1 MFGDINLQDI
11 IIRTIAVLVAII
23 PHEMAHGYA
32 AYLCGDE
39 TAKNDGRLSLNPLHH
54 LDPIGT
60 ICLIFFKFGWAKPVM
75 INPNN
80 FRDRKKGTFF
90 VSIAGVLT
98 NFILAIISVII
109 MKHIKLNDF
118 VFELFMNIFWF
129 NIVLGVFNLIP
140 IPPLDGSKLLFSFLP
155 PKYEYYLIKYEK
167 YGYIILLLL
176 IMSNNLDKILIPM
189 VNFMINLIGK
199 IVWCITLK

>member
-109 MKHIKLNDF
+109 MKHIRLNDF

-155 PKYEYYLIKYEK
+155 LKYEYYLIKYEK

-199 IVWCITLK
+199 IV

>member
-98 NFILAIISVII
+98 NFILAIIAVII
-109 MKHIKLNDF
+109 MKYIRLSDF
-118 VFELFMNIFWF
+118 VFEIFMNIFWF
-129 NIVLGVFNLIP
+129 NIILGVFNLIP

-167 YGYIILLLL
+167 YGYILLLLL
-176 IMSNNLDKILIPM
+176 IMTDNLDKILIPM

>member
-109 MKHIKLNDF
+109 MKHIRLNDF
-118 VFELFMNIFWF
+118 VFELLMNIFWF

-155 PKYEYYLIKYEK
+155 LKYEYYLIKYEK

-199 IVWCITLK
+199 IV

>member
-1 MFGDINLQDI
+1 MFGNINLQDI

-109 MKHIKLNDF
+109 MKYIRLSDF

-129 NIVLGVFNLIP
+129 NIILGVFNLIP

-167 YGYIILLLL
+167 YGYILLLLL
-176 IMSNNLDKILIPM
+176 IMTDNLDKILIPM

-199 IVWCITLK
+199 IV

>member
-80 FRDRKKGTFF
+80 FRDRKKGAFF

-109 MKHIKLNDF
+109 MKHIRLNDF

-155 PKYEYYLIKYEK
+155 LKYEYYLIKYEK

-199 IVWCITLK
+199 IV

>member
-1 MFGDINLQDI
+1 MLDNINFHEF
-11 IIRTIAVLVAII
+11 IIRSIAVLVAII
-23 PHEMAHGYA
+23 PHEIAHGFA

-90 VSIAGVLT
+90 VAIAGVLT

-109 MKHIKLNDF
+109 LKHIHLNEF
-118 VFELFMNIFWF
+118 MQELLLNIFWF
-129 NIVLGVFNLIP
+129 NIILGVFNLIP
-140 IPPLDGSKLLFSFLP
+140 IPPLDGSKILFSFLP
-155 PKYEYYLIKYEK
+155 LKYEYYLIKYER

-176 IMSNNLDKILIPM
+176 IMSSTLDKILVPM

-199 IVWCITLK
+199 IV

>member
-109 MKHIKLNDF
+109 MKHIRLNDF

-155 PKYEYYLIKYEK
+155 LKYEYYLIKYDK

>member
-32 AYLCGDE
+32 AYLWGDE

-109 MKHIKLNDF
+109 MKHIRLNDF

-155 PKYEYYLIKYEK
+155 LKYEYYLIKYEK
-167 YGYIILLLL
+167 YGYIILILL

>member
-1 MFGDINLQDI
+1 MLDDINFHEF
-11 IIRTIAVLVAII
+11 IIRSIAVLVAII
-23 PHEMAHGYA
+23 PHEMAHGFA

-90 VSIAGVLT
+90 VAIAGVLT

-109 MKHIKLNDF
+109 LKHIHLNEF
-118 VFELFMNIFWF
+118 MQELLLNIFWF
-129 NIVLGVFNLIP
+129 NIILGVFNLIP
-140 IPPLDGSKLLFSFLP
+140 IPPLDGSKILFSFLP
-155 PKYEYYLIKYEK
+155 LKYEYYLIKYER

-176 IMSNNLDKILIPM
+176 IMSSTLDKILVPM

-199 IVWCITLK
+199 IV

>member
-54 LDPIGT
+54 LDQIGT

-109 MKHIKLNDF
+109 MKHIRLNDF

-155 PKYEYYLIKYEK
+155 LKYEYYLIKYEK

-199 IVWCITLK
+199 IV

>member
-109 MKHIKLNDF
+109 MKYIRLSDF

-129 NIVLGVFNLIP
+129 NIILGVFNLIP

-167 YGYIILLLL
+167 YGYILLLLL
-176 IMSNNLDKILIPM
+176 IMTDNLDKILIPM

>member
-109 MKHIKLNDF
+109 MKHIRLNDF

-155 PKYEYYLIKYEK
+155 LKYEYYLIKYEK

-199 IVWCITLK
+199 IVWCITSK

>member
-109 MKHIKLNDF
+109 MKHIRLNDF

-155 PKYEYYLIKYEK
+155 LKYEYYLIKYEK

-176 IMSNNLDKILIPM
+176 IMSNNLDKIIIPM

>member
-109 MKHIKLNDF
+109 MKHIRLNDF

-155 PKYEYYLIKYEK
+155 LKYEYYLIKYEK
-167 YGYIILLLL
+167 YGYVILLLL

-199 IVWCITLK
+199 IV

>member
-1 MFGDINLQDI
+1 MFGNINLQDI

-98 NFILAIISVII
+98 NFILAIIAVII
-109 MKHIKLNDF
+109 MKYIRLSDF
-118 VFELFMNIFWF
+118 VFEIFMNIFWF
-129 NIVLGVFNLIP
+129 NIILGVFNLIP

-167 YGYIILLLL
+167 YGYILLLLL
-176 IMSNNLDKILIPM
+176 IMTDNLDKILIPM

-199 IVWCITLK
+199 IV

>member
-32 AYLCGDE
+32 AYLWGDE

-109 MKHIKLNDF
+109 MKHIRLNDF

-167 YGYIILLLL
+167 YGYILLLLL
-176 IMSNNLDKILIPM
+176 IMTDNLDKILIPM
-189 VNFMINLIGK
+189 VNFMINMIGK

>member
-1 MFGDINLQDI
+1 MFGNINLQDI

-109 MKHIKLNDF
+109 MKHIRLSDF
-118 VFELFMNIFWF
+118 VFEIFMNIFWF
-129 NIVLGVFNLIP
+129 NIILGVFNLIP

-167 YGYIILLLL
+167 YGYILLLLL
-176 IMSNNLDKILIPM
+176 IMTDNLDKILIPM
-189 VNFMINLIGK
+189 VNFMINMIGK
-199 IVWCITLK
+199 IV

>member
-1 MFGDINLQDI
+1 MLDNINFHEF
-11 IIRTIAVLVAII
+11 IIRSIAVLVAII
-23 PHEMAHGYA
+23 PHEIAHGFA
-32 AYLCGDE
+32 AYLCGDQ

-90 VSIAGVLT
+90 VAIAGVLT

-109 MKHIKLNDF
+109 LKHMHLNAF
-118 VFELFMNIFWF
+118 MQELLLSIFWF
-129 NIVLGVFNLIP
+129 NIILGVFNLIP
-140 IPPLDGSKLLFSFLP
+140 IPPLDGSKILFSFLP
-155 PKYEYYLIKYEK
+155 LKYEYYLIKYER

-176 IMSNNLDKILIPM
+176 IMSSTLDKILVPM

-199 IVWCITLK
+199 IV

>member
-1 MFGDINLQDI
+1 MLDNINFHEF
-11 IIRTIAVLVAII
+11 IIRSIAVLVAII
-23 PHEMAHGYA
+23 PHEMAHGFA

-90 VSIAGVLT
+90 VAIAGVLT
-98 NFILAIISVII
+98 NFILAIISVFIL
-109 MKHIKLNDF
+109 KHIHLNEF
-118 VFELFMNIFWF
+118 MQELLLNIFWF
-129 NIVLGVFNLIP
+129 NIILGVFNLIP
-140 IPPLDGSKLLFSFLP
+140 IPPLDGSKILFSFLP
-155 PKYEYYLIKYEK
+155 LKYEYYLIKYER

-176 IMSNNLDKILIPM
+176 IMSSTLDKILVPM

-199 IVWCITLK
+199 IV

>member
-54 LDPIGT
+54 LDQIGT

-109 MKHIKLNDF
+109 MKHIRLNDF

-155 PKYEYYLIKYEK
+155 LKYEYYLIKYEK

>member
-1 MFGDINLQDI
+1 MLSNLKFQEF
-11 IIRTIAVLVAII
+11 IIRSIAVLVAII
-23 PHEMAHGYA
+23 PHEMAHGFA

-60 ICLIFFKFGWAKPVM
+60 ICLILFKFGWAKPVM

-80 FRDRKKGTFF
+80 FRNRKVGTFF
-90 VSIAGVLT
+90 VSIAGVT
-98 NFILAIISVII
+98 VNFILAIISVVLI
-109 MKHIKLNDF
+109 KHINVNKF
-118 VFELFMNIFWF
+118 FFELLMNIFWF

-155 PKYEYYLIKYEK
+155 LKYEYYLIKYER
-167 YGYIILLLL
+167 YGYILILLL
-176 IMSNNLDKILIPM
+176 IMSGALDKILIPM
-189 VNFMINLIGK
+189 VSFMIDLIGR
-199 IVWCITLK
+199 IV

>member
-1 MFGDINLQDI
+1 MFGNINLQDI

-109 MKHIKLNDF
+109 MKHISLNDF
-118 VFELFMNIFWF
+118 VFELLMNIFWF

-155 PKYEYYLIKYEK
+155 PKYEYFLIKYEK

>member
-98 NFILAIISVII
+98 NFILAIIAVII
-109 MKHIKLNDF
+109 MKYIRLSDF

-129 NIVLGVFNLIP
+129 NTILGVFNLIP

-167 YGYIILLLL
+167 YGYILLLLL
-176 IMSNNLDKILIPM
+176 IMTDNLDRILIPM
-189 VNFMINLIGK
+189 VNFMINMIGK

>member
-80 FRDRKKGTFF
+80 FRDRRKGTFF

-109 MKHIKLNDF
+109 MKHIRLNDF

-155 PKYEYYLIKYEK
+155 LKYEYYLIKYEK

>member
-1 MFGDINLQDI
+1 MFGNINLQDI

-109 MKHIKLNDF
+109 MKHIRLNDF

-155 PKYEYYLIKYEK
+155 LKYEYYLIKYEK

-199 IVWCITLK
+199 IV

>member
-1 MFGDINLQDI
+1 MFGNINLQDI

-98 NFILAIISVII
+98 NFILAIIAVII
-109 MKHIKLNDF
+109 MKYIRLSDF

-129 NIVLGVFNLIP
+129 NTILGVFNLIP

-167 YGYIILLLL
+167 YGYILLLLL
-176 IMSNNLDKILIPM
+176 IMTDNLDKILIPM

>member
-1 MFGDINLQDI
+1 MFGNINLQDI

-98 NFILAIISVII
+98 NFILAIIAVII
-109 MKHIKLNDF
+109 MKYIRLSDF

-129 NIVLGVFNLIP
+129 NIILGVFNLIP

-167 YGYIILLLL
+167 YGYILLLLL
-176 IMSNNLDKILIPM
+176 IMTDNLDKILIPM

>member
-98 NFILAIISVII
+98 NFILAIIAVII
-109 MKHIKLNDF
+109 MKYIRLSDF

-129 NIVLGVFNLIP
+129 NIILGVFNLIP

-176 IMSNNLDKILIPM
+176 IMTDNLDKILIPM

>member
-1 MFGDINLQDI
+1 MLSNLKFQEF
-11 IIRTIAVLVAII
+11 IIRSIAVLVAII
-23 PHEMAHGYA
+23 PHEMAHGFA

-60 ICLIFFKFGWAKPVM
+60 ICLILFKFGWAKPVM

-80 FRDRKKGTFF
+80 FRNRKVGTFF
-90 VSIAGVLT
+90 VSIAGVT
-98 NFILAIISVII
+98 VNFILAIISVVLL
-109 MKHIKLNDF
+109 KHINVNKF
-118 VFELFMNIFWF
+118 FFELLMNIFWF

-155 PKYEYYLIKYEK
+155 LKYEYYLIRYER
-167 YGYIILLLL
+167 YGYILILLL
-176 IMSNNLDKILIPM
+176 IMSGALDKILIPM
-189 VNFMINLIGK
+189 VSFMIDLIGR
-199 IVWCITLK
+199 IV

>member
-109 MKHIKLNDF
+109 MKHIRLNDF

-129 NIVLGVFNLIP
+129 NIILGVFNLIP

-155 PKYEYYLIKYEK
+155 LKYEYYLIKYEK

-199 IVWCITLK
+199 IV

>member
-109 MKHIKLNDF
+109 MKHIRLNNF

-155 PKYEYYLIKYEK
+155 LKYEYYLIKYEK

>member
-109 MKHIKLNDF
+109 MKHIRLSDF

-129 NIVLGVFNLIP
+129 NIILGVFNLIP

-155 PKYEYYLIKYEK
+155 LKYEYYLIKYEK

-199 IVWCITLK
+199 IV

>member
-80 FRDRKKGTFF
+80 FRDRKKGTLF

-109 MKHIKLNDF
+109 MKHIRLNNF
-118 VFELFMNIFWF
+118 IFELFMNIFWF

-155 PKYEYYLIKYEK
+155 LKYEYYIIKYEK

>member
-1 MFGDINLQDI
+1 MFGNINLQDI

-98 NFILAIISVII
+98 NFILAIIAVII
-109 MKHIKLNDF
+109 MKHIRLSDF

-129 NIVLGVFNLIP
+129 NIILGVFNLIP

-167 YGYIILLLL
+167 YGYILLLLL
-176 IMSNNLDKILIPM
+176 IMTDNLDKILIPM

-199 IVWCITLK
+199 IV

>member
-1 MFGDINLQDI
+1 MFGNINLQDI

-109 MKHIKLNDF
+109 MKHIRLNDF

-155 PKYEYYLIKYEK
+155 LKYEYYLIKYEK

>member
-32 AYLCGDE
+32 AYLCGDD

-109 MKHIKLNDF
+109 MKHIRLNDF

-167 YGYIILLLL
+167 YGYILLLLL
-176 IMSNNLDKILIPM
+176 IMTDNLDKILIPM

>member
-1 MFGDINLQDI
+1 MFGNINLQDI

-98 NFILAIISVII
+98 NFILAIIAVII
-109 MKHIKLNDF
+109 MKYIRLSDF

-167 YGYIILLLL
+167 YGYILLLLL
-176 IMSNNLDKILIPM
+176 IMTDNLDKILIPM

-199 IVWCITLK
+199 IV

>member
-98 NFILAIISVII
+98 NFILAIISVVI
-109 MKHIKLNDF
+109 MKHIRLNDF
-118 VFELFMNIFWF
+118 VFEIFMNIFWF
-129 NIVLGVFNLIP
+129 NIILGAFNLIP

-167 YGYIILLLL
+167 YGYILLLLL
-176 IMSNNLDKILIPM
+176 IMTDNLDKILIPM
-189 VNFMINLIGK
+189 VNFMINMIGK
-199 IVWCITLK
+199 IV